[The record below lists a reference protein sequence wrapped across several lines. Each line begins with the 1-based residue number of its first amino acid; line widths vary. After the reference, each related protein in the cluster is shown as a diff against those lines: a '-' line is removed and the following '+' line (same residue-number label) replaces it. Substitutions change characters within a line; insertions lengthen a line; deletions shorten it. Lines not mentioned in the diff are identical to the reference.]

1 MGAGHWVL
9 PCLLHWHV
17 LTRKLALTHAGGCR
31 PHLHTRP
38 GPRPPG
44 PAARMP
50 LRGLL
55 PQT

>member
-17 LTRKLALTHAGGCR
+17 LTRKLALTHTGGCR

-38 GPRPPG
+38 GPRLPG

-55 PQT
+55 LQT